1 MKILSV
7 ENLSRSFGGIKA
19 NDDISFN
26 VDQGSILGIIGPNG
40 AGKSTLF
47 DLITGYTKADTGKV
61 EFFEKNIFGLS
72 PDKISNLGVGR
83 TFQKLKPFA
92 DQTLLENVMIGS
104 FVKEQNIKKA
114 RDRALE
120 IIDFVDLIEKRHH
133 FAKEL
138 STGQRKRLEMA
149 RAMAIEPKLLLM
161 DEVTGGVDQK
171 TIPGLVELI
180 KKLKE
185 TGVTIITIEHNIN
198 IIMEISDNVLAL
210 DQGKSIAFGTPK
222 EIQKNKEVISLNLIN
237 RKIEKEERQ
246 SWALGIENK
255 RRASLNLEIFS
266 SYKAMED
273 FNDAKE
279 TQDDEKE
286 FDIDLDNDY
295 LLNEGTQILSDYTIH
310 NHNSYLSKAA

>member
-19 NDDISFN
+19 NDNISFE
-26 VDQGSILGIIGPNG
+26 VEQGSILGIIGPNG

-47 DLITGYTKADTGKV
+47 DLITGYTKADNGKV
-61 EFFEKNIFGLS
+61 QFFEKNIFGLS

-92 DQTLLENVMIGS
+92 DQTLLENVMIGA
-104 FVKEQNIKKA
+104 FVKEKNIKRA
-114 RDRALE
+114 RDKALE
-120 IIDFVDLIEKRHH
+120 IIDFVDLVEKRHH

-180 KKLKE
+180 KKLKK

-210 DQGKSIAFGTPK
+210 DQGQRIAFGPPK
-222 EIQKNKEVISLNLIN
+222 EIQKNKQVID
-237 RKIEKEERQ
+237 
-246 SWALGIENK
+246 AYLGT
-255 RRASLNLEIFS
+255 F
-266 SYKAMED
+266 
-273 FNDAKE
+273 DA
-279 TQDDEKE
+279 
-286 FDIDLDNDY
+286 
-295 LLNEGTQILSDYTIH
+295 
-310 NHNSYLSKAA
+310 A

>member
-1 MKILSV
+1 MKILTV
-7 ENLSRSFGGIKA
+7 ENLSKSYGGIHA
-19 NDDISFN
+19 NSDISFE
-26 VDQGSILGIIGPNG
+26 VEEGSILGVIGPNG

-47 DLITGYTKADTGKV
+47 DLITGFTKPDTGKV
-61 EFFEKNIFGLS
+61 KFFDKNIFGIS

-92 DQTLLENVMIGS
+92 DQTLLENVMIGA
-104 FVKEQNIKKA
+104 FVKEKDIKRA

-149 RAMAIEPKLLLM
+149 RAMAIDPKLLLM

-171 TIPGLVELI
+171 TIPGLVELV
-180 KKLKE
+180 KKLKK

-210 DQGKSIAFGTPK
+210 DQGKRIAFGEPK
-222 EIQKNKEVISLNLIN
+222 EIQNNKQVID
-237 RKIEKEERQ
+237 
-246 SWALGIENK
+246 AYLGT
-255 RRASLNLEIFS
+255 F
-266 SYKAMED
+266 
-273 FNDAKE
+273 DA
-279 TQDDEKE
+279 
-286 FDIDLDNDY
+286 
-295 LLNEGTQILSDYTIH
+295 
-310 NHNSYLSKAA
+310 A

>member
-1 MKILSV
+1 MKILTV
-7 ENLSRSFGGIKA
+7 ENLSKSFGGIHA
-19 NDDISFN
+19 NRDISFD
-26 VDQGSILGIIGPNG
+26 VEEGSILGVIGPNG

-47 DLITGYTKADTGKV
+47 DLITGFTKPDTGKV
-61 EFFEKNIFGLS
+61 KFFDKNIFGIS

-92 DQTLLENVMIGS
+92 DQTLLENVMIGA
-104 FVKEQNIKKA
+104 FVKEKDIKRA

-149 RAMAIEPKLLLM
+149 RAMAIDPKLLLM

-171 TIPGLVELI
+171 TIPGLVELV
-180 KKLKE
+180 KKLKN

-210 DQGKSIAFGTPK
+210 DQGKRIAFGEPK
-222 EIQKNKEVISLNLIN
+222 EIQNNKQVID
-237 RKIEKEERQ
+237 
-246 SWALGIENK
+246 AYLGT
-255 RRASLNLEIFS
+255 F
-266 SYKAMED
+266 
-273 FNDAKE
+273 DA
-279 TQDDEKE
+279 
-286 FDIDLDNDY
+286 
-295 LLNEGTQILSDYTIH
+295 
-310 NHNSYLSKAA
+310 A

>member
-19 NDDISFN
+19 NDNISFN
-26 VDQGSILGIIGPNG
+26 VEQGSILGIIGPNG

-47 DLITGYTKADTGKV
+47 DLITGYTKADSGKV
-61 EFFEKNIFGLS
+61 QFFEKNIFGLS

-92 DQTLLENVMIGS
+92 DQTLLENVMIGA
-104 FVKEQNIKKA
+104 FVKEKNIKKA
-114 RDRALE
+114 RDNALE
-120 IIDFVDLIEKRHH
+120 IINFVDLIEKRHH

-171 TIPGLVELI
+171 TIPGLVEII
-180 KKLKE
+180 KKMKK

-198 IIMEISDNVLAL
+198 IIMTDLTIMSAL
-210 DQGKSIAFGTPK
+210 
-222 EIQKNKEVISLNLIN
+222 KNKLNNEKSVFVPNSTAFAAIS
-237 RKIEKEERQ
+237 
-246 SWALGIENK
+246 
-255 RRASLNLEIFS
+255 ASML
-266 SYKAMED
+266 
-273 FNDAKE
+273 
-279 TQDDEKE
+279 
-286 FDIDLDNDY
+286 
-295 LLNEGTQILSDYTIH
+295 TIH
-310 NHNSYLSKAA
+310 T

>member
-1 MKILSV
+1 MKILTV
-7 ENLSRSFGGIKA
+7 ENLTKSFGGIHA
-19 NDDISFN
+19 NRDISFD
-26 VDQGSILGIIGPNG
+26 VEEGSILGVIGPNG

-47 DLITGYTKADTGKV
+47 DLITGFTKADTGKV
-61 EFFEKNIFGLS
+61 KFFEKDIFGIS

-92 DQTLLENVMIGS
+92 DQTLLENVMIGA
-104 FVKEQNIKKA
+104 FVKEKDIKRA

-149 RAMAIEPKLLLM
+149 RAMAIDPKLLLM

-171 TIPGLVELI
+171 TIPGLVELV
-180 KKLKE
+180 KKLKK

-210 DQGKSIAFGTPK
+210 DQGKRIAFGEPK
-222 EIQKNKEVISLNLIN
+222 EIQNNKQVID
-237 RKIEKEERQ
+237 
-246 SWALGIENK
+246 AYLGT
-255 RRASLNLEIFS
+255 F
-266 SYKAMED
+266 
-273 FNDAKE
+273 DA
-279 TQDDEKE
+279 
-286 FDIDLDNDY
+286 
-295 LLNEGTQILSDYTIH
+295 
-310 NHNSYLSKAA
+310 A

>member
-19 NDDISFN
+19 NDNISFE
-26 VDQGSILGIIGPNG
+26 VEQGSILGIIGPNG

-47 DLITGYTKADTGKV
+47 DLITGYTKADGGKV
-61 EFFEKNIFGLS
+61 DFFEKNIFGLS

-92 DQTLLENVMIGS
+92 DQTLLENVMIGA
-104 FVKEQNIKKA
+104 FVKENNIKKA
-114 RDRALE
+114 RDKALE

-171 TIPGLVELI
+171 TIPGLVDLI
-180 KKLKE
+180 KKLKK

-210 DQGKSIAFGTPK
+210 DQGKNIAFGPPK
-222 EIQKNKEVISLNLIN
+222 EIQKNKQVI
-237 RKIEKEERQ
+237 
-246 SWALGIENK
+246 
-255 RRASLNLEIFS
+255 
-266 SYKAMED
+266 D
-273 FNDAKE
+273 
-279 TQDDEKE
+279 
-286 FDIDLDNDY
+286 
-295 LLNEGTQILSDYTIH
+295 
-310 NHNSYLSKAA
+310 SYLGTFDAA

>member
-19 NDDISFN
+19 NDNISFE
-26 VDQGSILGIIGPNG
+26 VEQGSILGIIGPNG

-47 DLITGYTKADTGKV
+47 DLITGYTKADNGKV
-61 EFFEKNIFGLS
+61 KFFEKNIFGLS

-92 DQTLLENVMIGS
+92 DQTLLENVMIGA

-114 RDRALE
+114 RDKALE

-180 KKLKE
+180 KKLKK

-210 DQGKSIAFGTPK
+210 DQGKRIAFGPPK
-222 EIQKNKEVISLNLIN
+222 EIQKNKQVIN
-237 RKIEKEERQ
+237 
-246 SWALGIENK
+246 AYLGT
-255 RRASLNLEIFS
+255 F
-266 SYKAMED
+266 
-273 FNDAKE
+273 DA
-279 TQDDEKE
+279 
-286 FDIDLDNDY
+286 
-295 LLNEGTQILSDYTIH
+295 
-310 NHNSYLSKAA
+310 A

>member
-61 EFFEKNIFGLS
+61 NFFEKNIFGLS

-92 DQTLLENVMIGS
+92 DQTLLENVMIGA

-180 KKLKE
+180 KKLKK

-210 DQGKSIAFGTPK
+210 DQGRSIAFGPPK
-222 EIQKNKEVISLNLIN
+222 DIQKNLLFQYQLLCNL
-237 RKIEKEERQ
+237 
-246 SWALGIENK
+246 
-255 RRASLNLEIFS
+255 
-266 SYKAMED
+266 
-273 FNDAKE
+273 
-279 TQDDEKE
+279 
-286 FDIDLDNDY
+286 
-295 LLNEGTQILSDYTIH
+295 
-310 NHNSYLSKAA
+310 

>member
-19 NDDISFN
+19 NDNISFE
-26 VDQGSILGIIGPNG
+26 VEQSSILGIIGPNG

-47 DLITGYTKADTGKV
+47 DLITGYTKADNGKV
-61 EFFEKNIFGLS
+61 KFFEKNIFGLS

-92 DQTLLENVMIGS
+92 DQTLLENVMIGA

-114 RDRALE
+114 RDKALE

-180 KKLKE
+180 KKLKK

-210 DQGKSIAFGTPK
+210 DQGKRIAFGHPK
-222 EIQKNKEVISLNLIN
+222 EIQKNKQVID
-237 RKIEKEERQ
+237 
-246 SWALGIENK
+246 AYLGT
-255 RRASLNLEIFS
+255 F
-266 SYKAMED
+266 
-273 FNDAKE
+273 DA
-279 TQDDEKE
+279 
-286 FDIDLDNDY
+286 
-295 LLNEGTQILSDYTIH
+295 
-310 NHNSYLSKAA
+310 A

>member
-1 MKILSV
+1 MKILTV
-7 ENLSRSFGGIKA
+7 ENLSKSFGGIHA
-19 NDDISFN
+19 NKDISFD
-26 VDQGSILGIIGPNG
+26 VEEGSILGVIGPNG

-47 DLITGYTKADTGKV
+47 DLITGFTKPDAGKV
-61 EFFEKNIFGLS
+61 KFFDKNIFGIS

-92 DQTLLENVMIGS
+92 DQTLLENVMIGA
-104 FVKEQNIKKA
+104 FVKEKDIKRA

-149 RAMAIEPKLLLM
+149 RAMAIDPKLLLM

-171 TIPGLVELI
+171 TIPGLVELV
-180 KKLKE
+180 KKLKK

-210 DQGKSIAFGTPK
+210 DQGKRIAFGEPK
-222 EIQKNKEVISLNLIN
+222 EIQNNKQVID
-237 RKIEKEERQ
+237 
-246 SWALGIENK
+246 AYLGT
-255 RRASLNLEIFS
+255 F
-266 SYKAMED
+266 
-273 FNDAKE
+273 DA
-279 TQDDEKE
+279 
-286 FDIDLDNDY
+286 
-295 LLNEGTQILSDYTIH
+295 
-310 NHNSYLSKAA
+310 A